1 MYIIL
6 CYYVKHFYKMI
17 TKSHFQDKEPI
28 LEGFL
33 SWLRFNKVIK
43 FIPQNSVVLDVGAGY
58 NSNLLQKIKNKI
70 SSGVGV
76 DAYVNKKDFGPK
88 IKLVETDLNKE
99 LPFPHAHFD
108 VVVSLANL
116 EHLEYPKLSMAEMFR
131 VLKPGGL
138 LLLTTPSIYAKPVL
152 EFLSFNLKVV
162 NEEEIR
168 DHKNY
173 FNKTILTKLFNEAG
187 FSFVKHEYFE
197 FFMNNF
203 VYARK

>member
-1 MYIIL
+1 
-6 CYYVKHFYKMI
+6 MI
-17 TKSHFQDKEPI
+17 AKSHFQDKEPL

-33 SWLRFNKVIK
+33 SRMRFNKVIK
-43 FIPQNSVVLDVGAGY
+43 FIPKNTKVLDVGSGY
-58 NSNLLQKIKNKI
+58 NSNLLQVIKPKI
-70 SSGVGV
+70 SSGVGI
-76 DAYVNKKDFGPK
+76 DAHVSQNDFGPK
-88 IKLVETDLNKE
+88 IKLIESDLNKE
-99 LPFPHAHFD
+99 LPFEDGEFD

-116 EHLEYPKLSMAEMFR
+116 EHLEYPEINAAEMFR

-138 LLLTTPSIYAKPVL
+138 LLLTTPSIYAQPIL
-152 EFLSFNLKVV
+152 EFLSFKLKVV

-173 FNKTILTKLFNEAG
+173 FNKAILTKLFREVG

-203 VYARK
+203 VYAKK

>member
-1 MYIIL
+1 
-6 CYYVKHFYKMI
+6 MI

-33 SWLRFNKVIK
+33 SNLRFNKVIK
-43 FIPQNSVVLDVGAGY
+43 HIPNNSRVLDVGGGY
-58 NSNLLQKIKNKI
+58 NSRLLQKIKDKI
-70 SSGVGV
+70 SSGVGI
-76 DAYVNKKDFGPK
+76 DAHVSKNDFGPK
-88 IKLVETDLNKE
+88 IKLIESDLNKE
-99 LPFPHAHFD
+99 LPFPDHEFD
-108 VVVSLANL
+108 VVISLANL
-116 EHLEYPKLSMAEMFR
+116 EHLEYPRINAAEMFR

-138 LLLTTPSIYAKPVL
+138 LLLTTPSVYAKPVL
-152 EFLSFNLKVV
+152 EFLSFKLKIV

-173 FNKTILTKLFNEAG
+173 FNKSILTKLFNEVG
-187 FSFVKHEYFE
+187 FSLVKHRYFE